1 MHGVSPRSAA
11 WAASAAA
18 LGSGVLVTLALPPW
32 GWWPLA
38 FLGFALLDRLLAG
51 QPTGARFRRGW
62 LFGLGWLAP
71 GMGWMW
77 FLTAPGYLIASVAYS
92 AYIGAACALSP
103 PSRWRRVAIPAA
115 ITLAELIRFA
125 FPFGGVPLASV
136 AIGQAAGPLAPVA
149 RLGGAAL
156 LTGLTIATGFGL
168 SALAARQ
175 WRPAAISGAVVS
187 GALVLA
193 AVAPAGRTVGALTVD
208 GVQGG
213 GPQGT
218 RAVDGGRA
226 EARRVFERHL
236 AATELVELPV
246 DLIVWPENVVNVD
259 ATAANPD
266 GTFAGSPEADEL
278 AALARRLGTP
288 ISPGIVEDGPEPR
301 TFLNFQA
308 VIDAGGEV
316 VARYDKVRRVPFGEW
331 MPFRGL
337 LTALGAPTD
346 LVPNDAIAG
355 RGPAVLDSPV
365 GRLGVVISWE
375 VFFGGRARDAAGNGG
390 LVVLNPTNGSSY
402 TGTILQSQQIASSRL
417 RALETGRWV
426 VQVAPTG
433 FSAFVTPD
441 GRVLDRTALREP
453 RVIQRRIDLRAGETI
468 YVRTGDRPVFLT
480 AAALVALA
488 WALHRRDARLTAPSG
503 RSPARR

>member
-1 MHGVSPRSAA
+1 MRPRSAA

-18 LGSGVLVTLALPPW
+18 LGSGVLVAASLPPW

-38 FLGFALLDRLLAG
+38 FVGFALLDRLLAD
-51 QPTGARFRRGW
+51 QPAGARFLRGW
-62 LFGLGWLAP
+62 LFALGWLAP

-77 FLTAPGYLIASVAYS
+77 FLTAPGYLIASVVYS

-103 PSRWRRVAIPAA
+103 PSGWRRLAVPAA
-115 ITLAELIRFA
+115 ITVAELVRFA

-136 AIGQAAGPLAPVA
+136 AIGQVAGPLAPVA

-156 LTGLTIATGFGL
+156 LTGLTIAGGFGL

-175 WRPAAISGAVVS
+175 WRPAAVSGAVLAA
-187 GALVLA
+187 ALALA
-193 AVAPAGRTVGALTVD
+193 AVAPDGRNVGELTVA

-218 RAVDGGRA
+218 RAVDGGPG
-226 EARRVFERHL
+226 EARRVFERHV
-236 AATELVELPV
+236 AATGLVEPPV

-259 ATAANPD
+259 ASRTNPA

-308 VIDAGGEV
+308 VIDADGTV
-316 VARYDKVRRVPFGEW
+316 VDRYDKVRRVPFGEW

-337 LTALGAPTD
+337 LTALGAPTE
-346 LVPNDAIAG
+346 LVPNDAIPG

-441 GRVLDRTALREP
+441 GRVLDRTAQREA
-453 RVIQRRIDLRAGETI
+453 RVIQRRIELREGTTV
-468 YVRTGDRPVFLT
+468 YVRIGDRPVFV
-480 AAALVALA
+480 AGIGLVVLA
-488 WALHRRDARLTAPSG
+488 WALHRRTARLTAPAA
-503 RSPARR
+503 RSLARR